1 MDFMRAALA
10 IVTWPLALAAL
21 AVSLLAQGG
30 RVNVKLDVLTH
41 FAPLYLAAAVL
52 ALLLATLTPRG
63 GRTALLVVS
72 LLAVAGNL
80 ALMAPEFLSQAPDV
94 VGGEAS
100 GQSLKIIQF
109 NAWGGNPRGDEAVEW
124 LAGQDADIIVMEEA
138 PKLRDKLIA
147 RGYHASCLSCG
158 AVIFARNK
166 PIRTFAEPPRD
177 GHPSYLASATFGDGR
192 GEFTVVGV
200 HRYWPIRFERDRV
213 QTANLHDYLREL
225 PKERLILAGD
235 FNSTPWSFARRRED
249 IDLGL
254 IRRTRAM
261 FSWPAAQLSH
271 NRLPAPFPYLPI
283 DHLYAGS
290 AWTTVKVE
298 RGPELGS
305 DHYPIIVTLA
315 AVETAAR

>member
-1 MDFMRAALA
+1 MNFLRAVLA

-41 FAPLYLAAAVL
+41 FAPLYLAVSIV

-63 GRTALLVVS
+63 GRAALLVIS
-72 LLAVAGNL
+72 LLAVGGNL
-80 ALMAPEFLSQAPDV
+80 ALMAPEFLDAAPAATSV
-94 VGGEAS
+94 EAP
-100 GQSLKIIQF
+100 GRSLKIIQF
-109 NAWGGNPRGDEAVEW
+109 NAWGSNPRGDEAVEW
-124 LAGQDADIIVMEEA
+124 LASQDADILVVEEA

-147 RGYHASCLSCG
+147 RGFHASCLACG
-158 AVIFARNK
+158 AVIFAREE
-166 PIRTFAEPPRD
+166 PIRTFAEPIRD
-177 GHPSYLASATFGDGR
+177 GRPSYLASATFRDAA

-213 QTANLHDYLREL
+213 QTANLHDYVRDL
-225 PKERLILAGD
+225 PKDRLILAGD

-290 AWTTVKVE
+290 AWSTVKVE

-305 DHYPIIVTLA
+305 DHYPVIVTLA
-315 AVETAAR
+315 PVEAGAN